1 MALSDVIGQ
10 DTAVSILL
18 KTICRERIS
27 SSYLFAG
34 ESGIGKKFTAM
45 NFAKALNCQET
56 EHRTQSTLSLTLPP
70 RGGGPGWGGDSELR
84 TLNSELIQFDA
95 CDECPS
101 CRKIDAGMHPDVLL
115 ISPESGQIRI
125 EEIRAID
132 EILSLKAFEGRT
144 KVVVVDDAETMN
156 QYAANA
162 FLKTL
167 EEPPSDS
174 LIVLVSSR
182 PDRLPDTIQSRCSRI
197 NFAPL
202 SHEACERVIK
212 KVIAEEKAA
221 GKKTGKPAE
230 LNAERLSLLVRLS
243 MGRPGNVVAGDLI
256 EEREWFLKLLKE
268 MMNAEKDGW
277 ASREEI
283 EKWFDF
289 MIIMFRDMA
298 VLKVTGNKANIINA
312 DLTDDLTRL
321 SGSMDLK
328 GIIKDYQ
335 TLCTLKGYLNFNLNK
350 SLTWNYTGSL
360 LRKEMDVTHA

>member
-1 MALSDVIGQ
+1 MALSDIIGQ
-10 DTAVSILL
+10 DRAVSILL
-18 KTICRERIS
+18 KTIRRGRIS

-34 ESGIGKKFTAM
+34 ESGIGKKFTAI
-45 NFAKALNCQET
+45 NLAKALNCLKAVDSS
-56 EHRTQSTLSLTLPP
+56 RSSAVMADSRLTQDTSQ
-70 RGGGPGWGGDSELR
+70 
-84 TLNSELIQFDA
+84 LNDA
-95 CDECPS
+95 CDECSS
-101 CRKIDAGMHPDVLL
+101 CRKIDAGIHPDVLL

-174 LIVLVSSR
+174 LIILVSSK

-197 NFAPL
+197 NFMPL
-202 SHEACERVIK
+202 SHDACERVIRK
-212 KVIAEEKAA
+212 MIGEEKAG
-221 GKKTGKPAE
+221 GKRPVKPQSPQS
-230 LNAERLSLLVRLS
+230 ERLSLLVRLS
-243 MGRPGNVVAGDLI
+243 MGRPGNAIAGDLI
-256 EEREWFLKLLKE
+256 EERAWFLKLLKE

-277 ASREEI
+277 SSREEI

-289 MIIMFRDMA
+289 MIMMFRDMA
-298 VLKVTGNKANIINA
+298 VLKVTGDKANMINA
-312 DLTDDLTRL
+312 DITDDLTRL
-321 SGSMDLK
+321 SSSMDLK
-328 GIIKDYQ
+328 GIIENYR
-335 TLCTLKGYLNFNLNK
+335 TLYRLKGYLNFNLNK

>member
-10 DTAVSILL
+10 DTAVGILL
-18 KTICRERIS
+18 KTIRRRRLS

-45 NFAKALNCQET
+45 NFAKALNCLKVTDSQRSSVPMSDSHFT
-56 EHRTQSTLSLTLPP
+56 PDASLS
-70 RGGGPGWGGDSELR
+70 
-84 TLNSELIQFDA
+84 IDA

-101 CRKIDAGMHPDVLL
+101 CRKIDAGIHPDVLF

-125 EEIRAID
+125 EEIRAVD

-174 LIVLVSSR
+174 LIILVSSK

-197 NFAPL
+197 NFTPL
-202 SHEACERVIK
+202 SHEACGRVIK
-212 KVIAEEKAA
+212 KVVGEGKDV
-221 GKKTGKPAE
+221 GKKTGKPASPQG
-230 LNAERLSLLVRLS
+230 ERLSILVRLS
-243 MGRPGNVVAGDLI
+243 MGRPGNIVTGDPV
-256 EEREWFLKLLKE
+256 EERAWFLKLLKG

-298 VLKVTGNKANIINA
+298 VLKVAGDKANIINA
-312 DLTDDLTRL
+312 DLTDYLTGL
-321 SGSMDLK
+321 SSSMDLK
-328 GIIKDYQ
+328 GIIENYQ
-335 TLCTLKGYLNFNLNK
+335 TLSALKGYLNFNLNK

-360 LRKEMDVTHA
+360 LRKEMDATHA

>member
-10 DTAVSILL
+10 DTAISILL
-18 KTICRERIS
+18 KTIRRGRIS

-45 NFAKALNCQET
+45 NLAKALNCQKAVDSNQPSAEIDDARLSSDT
-56 EHRTQSTLSLTLPP
+56 SQS
-70 RGGGPGWGGDSELR
+70 
-84 TLNSELIQFDA
+84 IDA

-174 LIVLVSSR
+174 LIILVSSK

-197 NFAPL
+197 NFTPL
-202 SHEACERVIK
+202 SHEACERVIR
-212 KVIAEEKAA
+212 KVIGEENA
-221 GKKTGKPAE
+221 GGKRPGKPRSPQS
-230 LNAERLSLLVRLS
+230 ERFSLLVRLS
-243 MGRPGNVVAGDLI
+243 MGRPGNVVAGDVI
-256 EEREWFLKLLKE
+256 EERAWFLKLLKE
-268 MMNAEKDGW
+268 MITAEKDGW

-289 MIIMFRDMA
+289 MIMMFRDMA
-298 VLKVTGNKANIINA
+298 VLKVTGDKANIINA
-312 DLTDDLTRL
+312 DITDDLTGL
-321 SGSMDLK
+321 SSSMDLK
-328 GIIKDYQ
+328 GIIQDYQ
-335 TLCTLKGYLNFNLNK
+335 TLLTLKGYLFFNLNK

-360 LRKEMDVTHA
+360 LRREMDITHA

>member
-18 KTICRERIS
+18 KTIRRERIS

-34 ESGIGKKFTAM
+34 ESGIGKKFTAI
-45 NFAKALNCQET
+45 NLAKALNCQKT
-56 EHRTQSTLSLTLPP
+56 VDSYRPSVRMNDSRFTPDTSRLS
-70 RGGGPGWGGDSELR
+70 
-84 TLNSELIQFDA
+84 DA
-95 CDECPS
+95 CDECHS

-132 EILSLKAFEGRT
+132 EILSLTAFEGRT

-174 LIVLVSSR
+174 LIILVSSK

-212 KVIAEEKAA
+212 RVIAEEKAA

-243 MGRPGNVVAGDLI
+243 MGRPGNAVAGDLI
-256 EEREWFLKLLKE
+256 EERAWFLKLLKE
-268 MMNAEKDGW
+268 MMNAEKGGW
-277 ASREEI
+277 ASRDEI

-298 VLKVTGNKANIINA
+298 VLKVTGDKANIINA

-321 SGSMDLK
+321 SGSRDLK
-328 GIIKDYQ
+328 GIIEDYH
-335 TLCTLKGYLNFNLNK
+335 TLYTLKGYLNFNLNK

-360 LRKEMDVTHA
+360 LRKEMDATHA

>member
-1 MALSDVIGQ
+1 MALSDIIGQ
-10 DTAVSILL
+10 DTAVSILQ
-18 KTICRERIS
+18 KTIRRGRIS

-34 ESGIGKKFTAM
+34 ESGIGKKYTAI
-45 NFAKALNCQET
+45 NFAKALNCQKIDSY
-56 EHRTQSTLSLTLPP
+56 QSPV
-70 RGGGPGWGGDSELR
+70 RMNDSR
-84 TLNSELIQFDA
+84 FTSDASRLIDA
-95 CDECPS
+95 CDECSS
-101 CRKIDAGMHPDVLL
+101 CRKIDAGIHPDVLL
-115 ISPESGQIRI
+115 ISPESGQIKI

-132 EILSLKAFEGRT
+132 EILSLKAFEGRR

-174 LIVLVSSR
+174 LIILVSSK

-197 NFAPL
+197 NFMPL

-212 KVIAEEKAA
+212 KVAGEEKAVS
-221 GKKTGKPAE
+221 KKTGKPAE
-230 LNAERLSLLVRLS
+230 LNAERCSLLVRLS
-243 MGRPGNVVAGDLI
+243 MGRPGNAVAGDLI
-256 EEREWFLKLLKE
+256 EERAWFLKLLKG

-289 MIIMFRDMA
+289 MIIMLRDMA
-298 VLKVTGNKANIINA
+298 VLKVGDKTNIINS
-312 DLTDDLTRL
+312 DLVDYLNRL
-321 SGSMDLK
+321 SSSMDLK
-328 GIIKDYQ
+328 GIIECYQ
-335 TLCTLKGYLNFNLNK
+335 TLYALKGYLYFNLNK

>member
-18 KTICRERIS
+18 KTIRRERIS

-45 NFAKALNCQET
+45 NFAKALNCQKT
-56 EHRTQSTLSLTLPP
+56 V
-70 RGGGPGWGGDSELR
+70 DSYR
-84 TLNSELIQFDA
+84 PSVRMNDSRFTPDTSRLIDA

-132 EILSLKAFEGRT
+132 EILSLTAFEGRT

-174 LIVLVSSR
+174 LIILVSSK

-212 KVIAEEKAA
+212 KVITEEKAA
-221 GKKTGKPAE
+221 GKKTGKLAE

-298 VLKVTGNKANIINA
+298 VLKVTGDKANIINA

-321 SGSMDLK
+321 SGSRDLK
-328 GIIKDYQ
+328 GIIEDYH
-335 TLCTLKGYLNFNLNK
+335 TLYTLKGYLNFNLNK

-360 LRKEMDVTHA
+360 LRKEMDATHA

>member
-18 KTICRERIS
+18 KTIHRGRIS

-34 ESGIGKKFTAM
+34 ESGIGKKLTAI
-45 NFAKALNCQET
+45 NLAKAVNCEKAVGSNQP
-56 EHRTQSTLSLTLPP
+56 SLQID
-70 RGGGPGWGGDSELR
+70 DSRLTPDASR
-84 TLNSELIQFDA
+84 LVDA

-101 CRKIDAGMHPDVLL
+101 CRKIDAGIHPDVLL

-174 LIVLVSSR
+174 LIILVSSK

-197 NFAPL
+197 NFMPL
-202 SHEACERVIK
+202 SHDACERVIR
-212 KVIAEEKAA
+212 KVIGEEKAG
-221 GKKTGKPAE
+221 GKRPGKPQDPQS
-230 LNAERLSLLVRLS
+230 ERLSLLVRLS
-243 MGRPGNVVAGDLI
+243 MGRPGNVVAGDLM
-256 EEREWFLKLLKE
+256 EERAWFLKLLKE
-268 MMNAEKDGW
+268 MMDAEKDGW
-277 ASREEI
+277 SSREEI

-289 MIIMFRDMA
+289 MIMMFRDMA
-298 VLKVTGNKANIINA
+298 VLKVTGDEANIINA
-312 DLTDDLTRL
+312 DITDDLTRL

-328 GIIKDYQ
+328 GIIENYE

-360 LRKEMDVTHA
+360 LRKEMDVTYA

>member
-10 DTAVSILL
+10 DTAVSVLL
-18 KTICRERIS
+18 KTIRRGRIS

-34 ESGIGKKFTAM
+34 ESGIGKKFTAI
-45 NFAKALNCQET
+45 NLAKALNCLKSED
-56 EHRTQSTLSLTLPP
+56 RTQSTSTPP
-70 RGGGPGWGGDSELR
+70 PLKKGGV
-84 TLNSELIQFDA
+84 DA

-101 CRKIDAGMHPDVLL
+101 CRKIDAGIHPDVLL

-174 LIVLVSSR
+174 LIILVSSK

-197 NFAPL
+197 NFTPL
-202 SHEACERVIK
+202 SHEACEMVIK
-212 KVIAEEKAA
+212 KVISEEKAA
-221 GKKTGKPAE
+221 TRKAGKPAT
-230 LNAERLSLLVRLS
+230 LQADRLSLLVRLS

-256 EEREWFLKLLKE
+256 EERDWFLKLLKG

-289 MIIMFRDMA
+289 MIIMLRDMA
-298 VLKVTGNKANIINA
+298 VLKVVGDEADIINA
-312 DLTDDLTRL
+312 DLPEYLSRL
-321 SGSMDLK
+321 SSSMDLK
-328 GIIKDYQ
+328 GIIENYQ
-335 TLCTLKGYLNFNLNK
+335 TLYALKGYLNFNLNK

-360 LRKEMDVTHA
+360 LRKEMDVTCLT

>member
-1 MALSDVIGQ
+1 MALNDVIGQ
-10 DTAVSILL
+10 YTAVSILL
-18 KTICRERIS
+18 KTIRRGRIS

-34 ESGIGKKFTAM
+34 ESGIGK
-45 NFAKALNCQET
+45 NFKAINLAKALNCQKIT
-56 EHRTQSTLSLTLPP
+56 DNQQASAQIS
-70 RGGGPGWGGDSELR
+70 DSHFTPDTSR
-84 TLNSELIQFDA
+84 PFDA

-101 CRKIDAGMHPDVLL
+101 CRKIDAGIHPDVLL

-125 EEIRAID
+125 EEIRSID

-174 LIVLVSSR
+174 MIILVSSK

-202 SHEACERVIK
+202 SHEACEYVIR
-212 KVIAEEKAA
+212 KVIAKERDG
-221 GKKTGKPAE
+221 GKRPGKPQGPQS
-230 LNAERLSLLVRLS
+230 ERFLLLVRLS

-256 EEREWFLKLLKE
+256 EERDWFLKLLKG

-277 ASREEI
+277 SSREEI

-289 MIIMFRDMA
+289 MIMMFRDMA
-298 VLKVTGNKANIINA
+298 VLKVTGDKANIINA
-312 DLTDDLTRL
+312 DITDDLTRL
-321 SGSMDLK
+321 SSSMDLK

-335 TLCTLKGYLNFNLNK
+335 TLHALKGYLNFNLNK

-360 LRKEMDVTHA
+360 LRKEMGVTHA

>member
-10 DTAVSILL
+10 DRAVSILL
-18 KTICRERIS
+18 KTIRRGRIS

-34 ESGIGKKFTAM
+34 ESGIGKKFTAL
-45 NFAKALNCQET
+45 NLAKALNCLKA

-70 RGGGPGWGGDSELR
+70 RGGGPGWGGDSELQ

-95 CDECPS
+95 CDECSS
-101 CRKIDAGMHPDVLL
+101 CRKIDAGIHPDALL

-144 KVVVVDDAETMN
+144 KAVVVDDAETMN

-174 LIVLVSSR
+174 MIILVSSK

-197 NFAPL
+197 NFTPL

-212 KVIAEEKAA
+212 KVISEGKAV
-221 GKKTGKPAE
+221 GKKTGKPAS
-230 LNAERLSLLVRLS
+230 LQDDRLSLLVRLS
-243 MGRPGNVVAGDLI
+243 MGRPGNVVAGDPI
-256 EEREWFLKLLKE
+256 EERAWFFKLLNGV
-268 MMNAEKDGW
+268 MNAEKDGW
-277 ASREEI
+277 ASREEM

-289 MIIMFRDMA
+289 MIIMLRDMA
-298 VLKVTGNKANIINA
+298 VLKVVRDETNIINA
-312 DLTDDLTRL
+312 DLTEYLSRL
-321 SGSMDLK
+321 SSSMDLK
-328 GIIKDYQ
+328 GIIKNYQ
-335 TLCTLKGYLNFNLNK
+335 TLYALKGYLNFNLNK

-360 LRKEMDVTHA
+360 LRKEMDITHA

>member
-18 KTICRERIS
+18 KTIRRGRIS

-45 NFAKALNCQET
+45 NFAKALNCLKVTDSQRSSAPMSDSRLT
-56 EHRTQSTLSLTLPP
+56 PDTPLS
-70 RGGGPGWGGDSELR
+70 
-84 TLNSELIQFDA
+84 IDA

-101 CRKIDAGMHPDVLL
+101 CRKIDAGIHPDVLL

-125 EEIRAID
+125 EEVRAVD

-174 LIVLVSSR
+174 LIILVSSK

-197 NFAPL
+197 NFTPL
-202 SHEACERVIK
+202 SHDACERVIK
-212 KVIAEEKAA
+212 KVIGEEEAA
-221 GKKTGKPAE
+221 GKKTGRPASPQG
-230 LNAERLSLLVRLS
+230 ERLSLLVRLS
-243 MGRPGNVVAGDLI
+243 MGRPGNVVIGDPVG
-256 EEREWFLKLLKE
+256 ERASFLELLKG

-277 ASREEI
+277 ASREET

-289 MIIMFRDMA
+289 MIILFRDMA
-298 VLKVTGNKANIINA
+298 VLKVAGGKADIINA
-312 DLTDDLTRL
+312 DLTDYLTGL
-321 SGSMDLK
+321 SSSMDLK
-328 GIIKDYQ
+328 GIIENYQ
-335 TLCTLKGYLNFNLNK
+335 TLSALKGYLNFNLNK